1 MYKILIIALKCYFN
15 NKCILKEKIQKVLLV
30 KYIST
35 SVFFI
40 IANSAQ
46 QIQNSYKCTTYSTGT
61 DHLIKQQS

>member
-15 NKCILKEKIQKVLLV
+15 NKCIQKEKIQKVLLV

-46 QIQNSYKCTTYSTGT
+46 QITIHINVL
-61 DHLIKQQS
+61 LIAQILII

>member
-40 IANSAQ
+40 ITNSDQ
-46 QIQNSYKCTTYSTGT
+46 QIKNSYKCTSYSTDT
-61 DHLIKQQS
+61 DHLIKQQN

>member
-1 MYKILIIALKCYFN
+1 MYT
-15 NKCILKEKIQKVLLV
+15 KEKIQKVLLV

-46 QIQNSYKCTTYSTGT
+46 QITIHINVL
-61 DHLIKQQS
+61 LIAQILII

>member
-46 QIQNSYKCTTYSTGT
+46 QITIHINVL
-61 DHLIKQQS
+61 LIAQILII

>member
-35 SVFFI
+35 NVFFYYRKQCST
-40 IANSAQ
+40 NN
-46 QIQNSYKCTTYSTGT
+46 NSYKCTTYSTDT